1 MKVFL
6 RLVGAGLAVC
16 LGLIVFFFFEFH
28 LEDRGAFL
36 PEEDKEMS
44 RRLLEVGGEQEVFDL
59 SQIVGQDWVQG
70 CALLEYDDPNRV
82 MPDLL
87 EGSGLSWEE
96 IEYENH
102 LREGIW
108 PIVVLQGDS
117 DATLFHI
124 PRRELL
130 HHPGESF
137 CFEKDDAFFG
147 IRTVPQGQDEMKALV
162 RIDATEMDEQPD
174 GSEADTAE

>member
-16 LGLIVFFFFEFH
+16 LGLIVFFFFEYH

-36 PEEDKEMS
+36 PEEDKEMA
-44 RRLLEVGGEQEVFDL
+44 RRLLELGSEQEVFDL

-87 EGSGLSWEE
+87 EGSGLRWQE

-102 LREGIW
+102 LRKGIW

-124 PRRELL
+124 PRRELF
-130 HHPGESF
+130 HHPGEAF
-137 CFEKDDAFFG
+137 CFKKEDAFFG
-147 IRTVPQGQDEMKALV
+147 IRTVPQGQVEVRALV
-162 RIDATEMDEQPD
+162 RIDAAERDEQP
-174 GSEADTAE
+174 EATGTSAAE